1 MSQMILNELEALR
14 PILTGRRFLLVR
26 GGSYDRL
33 PMKSFF
39 DGFDHVEFSGFT
51 PNPLYEQVCRGVDL
65 FRRENCSLVVAV
77 GGGSAMDV
85 AKCIKL
91 FCRMNPEQNYLTQEY
106 RDTGVPLVAV
116 PTTAGTGSE
125 STRHAVIY
133 YQGEKQSV
141 SHGSIVPDYA
151 VLDHTALRELPLYQ
165 KKCTMLDALCQA
177 IESWWSV
184 SSTEES
190 ARWSQKAIEAI
201 MENWQAYLFDGQDA
215 AAEQIMLAANYAGRA
230 INITATTAAHAMS
243 YKLTSLYGLPHGHAV
258 ALCLSEVWAFILSH
272 PERCSD
278 GRGIGHLTDTMTR
291 ISRLISLEQFR
302 SMLEKMEM
310 SCPHARNRE
319 EELTILSCSVN
330 PLRLKNNPTAITQ
343 DELRILYGRIVKE

>member
-1 MSQMILNELEALR
+1 M
-14 PILTGRRFLLVR
+14 
-26 GGSYDRL
+26 
-33 PMKSFF
+33 
-39 DGFDHVEFSGFT
+39 
-51 PNPLYEQVCRGVDL
+51 
-65 FRRENCSLVVAV
+65 
-77 GGGSAMDV
+77 
-85 AKCIKL
+85 
-91 FCRMNPEQNYLTQEY
+91 
-106 RDTGVPLVAV
+106 
-116 PTTAGTGSE
+116 
-125 STRHAVIY
+125 
-133 YQGEKQSV
+133 
-141 SHGSIVPDYA
+141 PDYA

-310 SCPHARNRE
+310 SCPNARNRE
-319 EELTILSCSVN
+319 EELTILSGSVN